1 VRARGYSR
9 ERPEA
14 FVILDGTLLRIDR
27 VAMTAGRDRP
37 YYSGCTSRTP
47 PATLRGS
54 PAPAL
59 TRTPR

>member
-37 YYSGCTSRTP
+37 
-47 PATLRGS
+47 
-54 PAPAL
+54 
-59 TRTPR
+59 